1 MMDIQEKFKNIELNK
16 SLKELTTFK
25 VGGGS
30 KYYLEILDIE
40 ELQNCVKYCNDSKIE
55 FLVLGWGSN
64 VLISD
69 NGFDG
74 LIIKLKNND
83 IKLENNIIN
92 ISAGISLSYFLQ
104 YTLDNNFIGAEFLA
118 GIPGTIGGAIY
129 GNAGIPNKSISDILE
144 SVLCVTREGDIIEIL
159 KKDCKFSYRNSIFK
173 ENKYI
178 IYGAKIILEQGD
190 ANISKEIIEKSILE
204 RNSKQP
210 IEYPSAGS
218 FFKNVYITDEIENN
232 LKDSLDISI
241 FIKLG
246 KIPAGFL
253 IERAE
258 LKGMTIGGAKI
269 SEKHA
274 NFLIN
279 YRNATANDI
288 YKLSKKIEEIIFEKY
303 KIKLEPEV
311 QLIGRF

>member
-1 MMDIQEKFKNIELNK
+1 MNIKEKFKNIELNK
-16 SLKELTTFK
+16 SLKGLTTFK

-40 ELQNCVKYCNDSKIE
+40 ELQSCVKYCNDNKIE
-55 FLVLGWGSN
+55 FLVLGWASN

-74 LIIKLKNND
+74 LIIKLKNQE
-83 IKLENNIIN
+83 IKIQDSFISV
-92 ISAGISLSYFLQ
+92 SAGTSLSNFLQ
-104 YTLDNNFIGAEFLA
+104 FTLDNNFIGAEFLA
-118 GIPGTIGGAIY
+118 GIPGTLGGAIY

-144 SVLCVTREGDIIEIL
+144 SALCVSKKGKILEI
-159 KKDCKFSYRNSIFK
+159 KKENCKFSYRNSIFK

-178 IYGAKIILEQGD
+178 IYSAKIILDYGD
-190 ANISKEIIEKSILE
+190 TNISKELVKKSILE
-204 RNSKQP
+204 RNLKQP

-218 FFKNVYITDEIENN
+218 FFKNVKITDELKNN
-232 LKDSLDISI
+232 LKDFDVSI
-241 FIKLG
+241 FEKSGI
-246 KIPAGFL
+246 IPAGFL
-253 IERAE
+253 IEKAQ
-258 LKGMTIGGAKI
+258 LKGFEVGGAKV

-279 YRNATANDI
+279 YKNATAGDI
-288 YKLSKKIEEIIFEKY
+288 YNLSKKVEEVIFEKY

-311 QLIGRF
+311 QLIGKF